1 MLRKSVAVLVLSCLI
16 AALPSRVA
24 AAQDGG
30 SIVGTVSDEQGAV
43 LPGAAVTLVDAGG
56 NAIRTVFTDATGH
69 YRFTGLA
76 PQRYSLRVEMS
87 GFRSIVRDQ
96 LQVAAAPVTVDVAL
110 ALSTLLETV
119 VVTGTRSEQQIGR
132 IPAAMTVVDT
142 QEVLRGQQMTNVNDV
157 LKRVP
162 GVAIRVH
169 LDGSTRAVPS
179 IRGAG
184 AQNTFGSRGVRIL
197 VDGIPKN
204 NAGGSA
210 QDFIN
215 VDLASLQRVEVVRG
229 PASALYGN
237 QAGGVINFITE
248 DGAAVPYLQYQQT
261 VGAFGLLK
269 EHFKLSGQKGNFSYF
284 GSATRT
290 DQNGY
295 RQLSEYSSSGFHT
308 KLRYTTDSGASLTT
322 IISFQKLESLLPGS
336 LTAEEAAANPRQP
349 NPALVATGGN
359 RGSIDEF
366 RTGVIY
372 SRPLFGQDQVEFT
385 GYYVPRPIYISA
397 SGPIR
402 NAQFFINR
410 GANVRYMNARQ
421 LFGVENRLTVGVD
434 YQNTPLK
441 NEILNRVTGAAQQ
454 LLEENLQTVGM
465 YVQNELSLGK
475 VLFNVGGR
483 FDTISFGFED
493 LMRAGQPG
501 STFTRKFERFTP
513 KLGVV
518 LRALPSLSLYGNFS
532 EGLEAPVSEQLRNSP
547 FTAGEFVLNVG
558 LDPMIYQSFE
568 VGAKGQAGNRLSF
581 EFAAFRQNID
591 NFIVTRQ
598 ILRPAAATT
607 FTASLNA
614 AKVRQN
620 GIELG
625 STVRMTS
632 ALSANVSYTFSDYSF
647 SQFDALGQNLTGK
660 RLAGIPRHDVFAD
673 LRYHPAS
680 GFNASIDVKSVAR
693 YFVDDANLFTNNPYK
708 VVTMSLGYDQGVGG
722 RARLS
727 PFVTINNL
735 FSVRYTSLPQV
746 NDGARRFF
754 NPMPGRSVLGGV
766 SVKY

>member
-1 MLRKSVAVLVLSCLI
+1 MLIRSVAVLAVSLL
-16 AALPSRVA
+16 VA
-24 AAQDGG
+24 AFSPVAFASQEAG
-30 SIVGTVSDEQGAV
+30 SIVGVVSDEQGAV

-56 NAIRTVFTDATGH
+56 NAVRTVFTDASGR

-76 PQRYSLRVEMS
+76 PQRFSVRVEMS
-87 GFRSIVRDQ
+87 GFRPVVRDQ
-96 LQVAAAPVTVDVAL
+96 LQVTATPVTVDVTL
-110 ALSTLLETV
+110 ALGSLLETV
-119 VVTGTRSEQQIGR
+119 VVTGTRAEQQLGK
-132 IPAAMTVVDT
+132 IPAAMTVIDT

-179 IRGAG
+179 VRGAG

-248 DGAAVPYLQYQQT
+248 EGAPVPFVQYQQT
-261 VGAFGLLK
+261 VGSFGLTK
-269 EHFKLSGQKGNFSYF
+269 EHFKLSGQKGNLSYF
-284 GSATRT
+284 GSASRT
-290 DQNGY
+290 DQTGY
-295 RQLSEYSSSGFHT
+295 RQLSDYSTSAFQS

-322 IISFQKLESLLPGS
+322 IVSFQKLTSVLPGS
-336 LTAEEAAANPRQP
+336 LTAEEVAANPRQP
-349 NPALVATGGN
+349 NPALAATGGSV
-359 RGSIDEF
+359 GSIDEF
-366 RTGVIY
+366 RTGIIY
-372 SRPLFGQDQVEFT
+372 SRPLFGQDQIEFT

-421 LFGVENRLTVGVD
+421 LFGAENRLTVGVD

-483 FDTISFGFED
+483 FDTIKFGFED

-501 STFTRKFERFTP
+501 SSFTRKFERFTP

-518 LRALPSLSLYGNFS
+518 FRALPSLSLYGNYS

-568 VGAKGQAGNRLSF
+568 LGAKGQAGSRLSF
-581 EFAAFRQNID
+581 EFAAFRQDID

-620 GIELG
+620 GIEFG
-625 STVRMTS
+625 STVKMTS

-647 SQFDALGQNLTGK
+647 SQFDALGQNLTGN

-673 LRYHPAS
+673 IRYHPAS
-680 GFNASIDVKSVAR
+680 GFNASIDLKSVAR
-693 YFVDDANLFTNNPYK
+693 YFVDDVNLFTNNPYK
-708 VVTMSLGYDQGVGG
+708 VVTMSVGYDRRVGG
-722 RARLS
+722 RALWS
-727 PFVTINNL
+727 PFLTINNL
-735 FSVRYTSLPQV
+735 FNEQYTSLPQV

-754 NPMPGRSVLGGV
+754 NPMPGRSALGGV
-766 SVKY
+766 TIKY